1 MTVEVFGVTKLLWT
15 YGIEDLNVDLM
26 KASFY
31 KQVLQKRIQ
40 DVFRLKTFMRRKKI
54 KVFVKWESS

>member
-1 MTVEVFGVTKLLWT
+1 MTVEVFVVTKLLWI
-15 YGIEDLNVDLM
+15 YGIEDLNVDLV

-40 DVFRLKTFMRRKKI
+40 DVFRLKTFMRRKKV